1 MLNFIEILKGKYREF
16 YKLVHS
22 QPNEFESKFDSL
34 KKAGTLL
41 VQLLEAP
48 KLVPYKYKRIILY
61 DLRALVSEVTL

>member
-1 MLNFIEILKGKYREF
+1 
-16 YKLVHS
+16 
-22 QPNEFESKFDSL
+22 L